1 MCLCLGLMSSR
12 HPIVNSR
19 ETCVL
24 SDLTEHLKKF
34 LRMELLPHLP
44 GVVIDVCSPCCGV
57 PPPLMRDCSRFRR
70 TKCVTF
76 LWTSI
81 PQSGAVFSDRER
93 GLGFANLALFVV
105 SGLHLA
111 TFHKRESPV
120 PNPESEP
127 FANKSIWEVF
137 SRSRS
142 ASIRLHGLSNR
153 ALSRLLFCPDVH
165 VSDPVTALPNIVPM
179 STGVTNM
186 QPYSFQQRNAIPS
199 T

>member
-1 MCLCLGLMSSR
+1 MSCLSQWCGTSHSSPSGAQRVMDETSLVHQDFPSVAMTLEDCTLRCLCLGLMSSR

-81 PQSGAVFSDRER
+81 PQSGAVISDRER

-111 TFHKRESPV
+111 TISQKG
-120 PNPESEP
+120 EP
-127 FANKSIWEVF
+127 RAKS
-137 SRSRS
+137 
-142 ASIRLHGLSNR
+142 
-153 ALSRLLFCPDVH
+153 
-165 VSDPVTALPNIVPM
+165 
-179 STGVTNM
+179 
-186 QPYSFQQRNAIPS
+186 
-199 T
+199 